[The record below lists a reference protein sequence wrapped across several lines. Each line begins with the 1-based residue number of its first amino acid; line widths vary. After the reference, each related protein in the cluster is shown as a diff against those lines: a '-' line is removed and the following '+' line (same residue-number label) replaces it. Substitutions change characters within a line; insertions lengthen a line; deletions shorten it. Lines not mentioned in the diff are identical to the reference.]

1 MPRSTWVGT
10 GGLPRKIRKR
20 EISRKVAEQ
29 VESAYM
35 KDPKIGSYIFEFAVW
50 GSWFHLDATQDV
62 GRDKCRLIN
71 HSRISPNLLPRSSSN
86 DFKNL
91 PQPASKVGAY
101 GQGRGYDR
109 GYGGGRF

>member
-1 MPRSTWVGT
+1 MEATFSSLQCG
-10 GGLPRKIRKR
+10 
-20 EISRKVAEQ
+20 
-29 VESAYM
+29 
-35 KDPKIGSYIFEFAVW
+35 

-62 GRDKCRLIN
+62 GRD

-109 GYGGGRF
+109 GYGGGRFGGRAVIAA